1 MRMSVNKQRLL
12 TLSGYL
18 VGLAAMM
25 LQACIETKETD
36 CGKLC
41 GNWVSTQGKPDV
53 LIYRE
58 GDAYKVTVFKRSGIR
73 RKPKPETYL
82 LREEEGN
89 LFINTGYR
97 IDIAYNE
104 ATDVLTFSPHGDYT
118 RASDKQ

>member
-1 MRMSVNKQRLL
+1 MNKQRLL

-41 GNWVSTQGKPDV
+41 GNWVSVQGKPDV

-89 LFINTGYR
+89 LFINTG
-97 IDIAYNE
+97 
-104 ATDVLTFSPHGDYT
+104 LPHRHRLQRGDG
-118 RASDKQ
+118 RADLLAARRLHPCK